1 MVNVEL
7 IDYTHDGINKIARL
21 ARATRKNKL
30 EDFVV
35 SLDYVETMVQ
45 GNGYTDEQRK
55 SVKDVRDNRNNEK
68 FVKSLIKVKHYGVLE
83 HINFTFHVSGI
94 SRCLTHQLVRHRIG
108 FSFLQMSNRHA
119 KPICSDYVIPNSIHD
134 DDDLFSEYTFMMKDA
149 YNNYERLIKYGVPV
163 EDARYVLPP
172 AFFTHISITCNA
184 RALRHFLELRLHKSA
199 QLEIRELA
207 CKVFD
212 IVYDLYPVIF
222 EDLKDLRDKNE
233 DI

>member
-119 KPICSDYVIPNSIHD
+119 KPICSD
-134 DDDLFSEYTFMMKDA
+134 
-149 YNNYERLIKYGVPV
+149 
-163 EDARYVLPP
+163 
-172 AFFTHISITCNA
+172 
-184 RALRHFLELRLHKSA
+184 
-199 QLEIRELA
+199 
-207 CKVFD
+207 
-212 IVYDLYPVIF
+212 
-222 EDLKDLRDKNE
+222 
-233 DI
+233 

>member
-1 MVNVEL
+1 
-7 IDYTHDGINKIARL
+7 
-21 ARATRKNKL
+21 
-30 EDFVV
+30 
-35 SLDYVETMVQ
+35 
-45 GNGYTDEQRK
+45 
-55 SVKDVRDNRNNEK
+55 
-68 FVKSLIKVKHYGVLE
+68 
-83 HINFTFHVSGI
+83 
-94 SRCLTHQLVRHRIG
+94 
-108 FSFLQMSNRHA
+108 
-119 KPICSDYVIPNSIHD
+119 
-134 DDDLFSEYTFMMKDA
+134 MMKDA